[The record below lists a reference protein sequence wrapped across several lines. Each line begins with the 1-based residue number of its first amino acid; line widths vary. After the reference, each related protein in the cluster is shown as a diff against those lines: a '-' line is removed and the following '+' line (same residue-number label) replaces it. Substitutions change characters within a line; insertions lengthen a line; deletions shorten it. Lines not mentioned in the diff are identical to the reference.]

1 MTDPT
6 VHADLSGRATIA
18 LIDPEARTRAVVER
32 QMRPFELLD
41 GPPPGTPTLVVD
53 RAVDPESSLEEL
65 QGPATDDTTTATDG
79 ERLWLIRGDRRCAIP
94 DATLDDP
101 ARVTRGAGF
110 DLGGSWRSTVRP
122 ALQVAMASAGQ
133 AAAAHAA
140 SVTLDGRAILVAGWS
155 ETGKTEVALGLMER
169 GAGFLSDKWT
179 LLGPDGEASAFP
191 ITIGIRRWVL
201 DYLPTLARSQTT
213 ASRAQFV
220 AARAASAI
228 MRPVARVGSVTR
240 PTALVTGL
248 LGRTVGLADR
258 SAYEIAD
265 LRAAYGQTDDPTRRA
280 PTGCLV
286 MLVTVPTD
294 RINVADADPVWA
306 ATRLARTAA
315 YERRS
320 YLGLL
325 DRGAYLRASAES
337 ATDRAIEADQAVLR
351 GVLPSLRI
359 LRVETPFPTDP
370 TRVADA
376 ILGAV

>member
-1 MTDPT
+1 
-6 VHADLSGRATIA
+6 
-18 LIDPEARTRAVVER
+18 
-32 QMRPFELLD
+32 
-41 GPPPGTPTLVVD
+41 
-53 RAVDPESSLEEL
+53 
-65 QGPATDDTTTATDG
+65 
-79 ERLWLIRGDRRCAIP
+79 
-94 DATLDDP
+94 
-101 ARVTRGAGF
+101 
-110 DLGGSWRSTVRP
+110 
-122 ALQVAMASAGQ
+122 
-133 AAAAHAA
+133 
-140 SVTLDGRAILVAGWS
+140 
-155 ETGKTEVALGLMER
+155 
-169 GAGFLSDKWT
+169 
-179 LLGPDGEASAFP
+179 
-191 ITIGIRRWVL
+191 
-201 DYLPTLARSQTT
+201 
-213 ASRAQFV
+213 
-220 AARAASAI
+220 
-228 MRPVARVGSVTR
+228 MRPVARFGSVTR

-248 LGRTVGLADR
+248 LGRAVGLADR

-294 RINVADADPVWA
+294 RINVADADPAWA